1 MKAPSGIRKPH
12 KNMSRNIATV
22 DKMCIAVLCYDLLV
36 LADSTTERYKGKLR
50 LVDVVR
56 LSAMGDARVEWGN
69 VVVFEAYDVTYYLQ
83 VDNRTVAEGWVQ
95 AINHCRRNKGPI
107 AASTFPVQLKGFG
120 YSC

>member
-12 KNMSRNIATV
+12 KNMSRDIATV

-69 VVVFEAYDVTYYLQ
+69 VVVFEAYDVNGLF
-83 VDNRTVAEGWVQ
+83 
-95 AINHCRRNKGPI
+95 AIKQTG
-107 AASTFPVQLKGFG
+107 FP
-120 YSC
+120 